1 MTADLQPPELD
12 RNLSTEERADALA
25 GVLRADATLQR
36 LAMFVN
42 VTESEWPG
50 DITAL
55 FSRSRV
61 RSEPA
66 AEVLRRWWSLFH
78 DEVALI
84 HQTRNRLVHQQR
96 AGDSELLKAR
106 WLADHLLDIVY
117 RD

>member
-42 VTESEWPG
+42 VTESEWPE

-55 FSRSRV
+55 F
-61 RSEPA
+61 
-66 AEVLRRWWSLFH
+66 H
-78 DEVALI
+78 G
-84 HQTRNRLVHQQR
+84 H
-96 AGDSELLKAR
+96 G
-106 WLADHLLDIVY
+106 
-117 RD
+117 